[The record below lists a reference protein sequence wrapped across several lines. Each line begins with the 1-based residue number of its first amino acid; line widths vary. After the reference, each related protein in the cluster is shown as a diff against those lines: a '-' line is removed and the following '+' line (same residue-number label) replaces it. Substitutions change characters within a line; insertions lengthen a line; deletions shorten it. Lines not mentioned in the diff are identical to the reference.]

1 MPYCSSVRLVDSVG
15 FIQNKAKIAAVQFEK
30 SMAGI
35 GADHNALIRSVIL
48 HREDIEAIKK
58 EYQDI
63 FQESLRERIK
73 KETSGDYKALMTR
86 LIGK

>member
-1 MPYCSSVRLVDSVG
+1 
-15 FIQNKAKIAAVQFEK
+15 
-30 SMAGI
+30 MAGI